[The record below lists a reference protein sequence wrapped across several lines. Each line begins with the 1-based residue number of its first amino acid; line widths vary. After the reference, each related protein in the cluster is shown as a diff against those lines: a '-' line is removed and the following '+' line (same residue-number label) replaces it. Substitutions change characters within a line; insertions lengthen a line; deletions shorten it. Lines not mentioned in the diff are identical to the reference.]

1 MATIKQ
7 LMIIAE
13 IQLNEA
19 SSKVRE
25 HSLYY
30 IENEVAISQAASLLA
45 IARSLNHIIDHGV
58 GPAPLQMLSDE
69 EREALTPARPS
80 SMLGNERLE

>member
-1 MATIKQ
+1 MATIQ
-7 LMIIAE
+7 RLLVIAE
-13 IQLNEA
+13 THLNRARDPEFLNTT
-19 SSKVRE
+19 
-25 HSLYY
+25 HT
-30 IENEVAISQAASLLA
+30 IEDEIAISEAASLLA